1 MSWQMALDYIRAL
14 IWPGVVLTLGTIFRK
29 QLASLFSR
37 VESLE
42 TPLGTVAFDSQA
54 AAVAEETDGIA
65 TSIAEEVA
73 TAESD
78 RERELLSDVGV
89 PAEPADASPAKG
101 HHRAK
106 KSDDVFSDLLQL
118 AETETT
124 AAVLG
129 AWREVDA
136 AIRKATVERG
146 LFRARPR
153 SLAPTDVLTPELAR
167 SATDLSELRNRVVH
181 EGDVIPTVSGAR
193 SYVTAARRIV
203 EALDLANSPAL
214 RYRQYEEQVLGA
226 LSVNSVYVQPNE
238 GDQGFDAYCETE
250 AGGSFA
256 VEVLFRRSKLT
267 MADIK
272 RVTEQMPLLATGVL
286 VLTNAPL
293 SQEVREFNAT
303 SGNGRPSMEVV
314 QWRDSTDDDL
324 LVRAIARVAGLK
336 GV

>member
-1 MSWQMALDYIRAL
+1 MALDYIRAL

-54 AAVAEETDGIA
+54 AAVADETDGIA
-65 TSIAEEVA
+65 TNIAAEVA
-73 TAESD
+73 TAENE
-78 RERELLSDVGV
+78 RARELSPDLDV
-89 PAEPADASPAKG
+89 PAEPADAPPAQG
-101 HHRAK
+101 HHRTK
-106 KSDDVFSDLLQL
+106 KPDDAFSDLLQL

-124 AAVLG
+124 AAILG
-129 AWREVDA
+129 AWREVNA
-136 AIRKATVERG
+136 AIRKATVEQG
-146 LFRARPR
+146 LFRALPR
-153 SLAPTDVLTPELAR
+153 SLSPTDVLSPELAR

-181 EGDVIPTVSGAR
+181 EGDVIPTVSGAK

-203 EALDLANSPAL
+203 EALALASNPAL
-214 RYRQYEEQVLGA
+214 RHRQYEEQALGA
-226 LSVNSVYVQPNE
+226 LSVNSVHVQRNS

-250 AGGSFA
+250 VGGSFA
-256 VEVLFRRSKLT
+256 VEVLFRQSKLT
-267 MADIK
+267 MKDIK
-272 RVTEQMPLLATGVL
+272 RLTERMPLLATGVL

-303 SGNGRPSMEVV
+303 SGDGHPRMEVV

-324 LVRAIARVAGLK
+324 LVRAIARVAGLN
-336 GV
+336 GL